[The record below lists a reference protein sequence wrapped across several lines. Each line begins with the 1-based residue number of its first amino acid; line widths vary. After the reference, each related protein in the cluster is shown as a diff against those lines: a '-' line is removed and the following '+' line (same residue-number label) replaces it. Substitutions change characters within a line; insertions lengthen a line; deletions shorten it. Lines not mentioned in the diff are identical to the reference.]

1 LGRIPEDTIQA
12 VRERVDI
19 VALIGR
25 HVSLKRAGRSWK
37 GLCPFHQEKTP
48 SFHVS
53 PERGAWHC
61 FGCQEGGDAVDFAMR
76 QEGLTFPEALRSLA
90 AEAGIEVPETG
101 GGERGLS
108 EQVLRA
114 NQIAQQLYTQAL
126 WSGEGEEARSYLKSR
141 GLGAEEARRFG
152 LGFAPRRR
160 DALKSALARAELS
173 VELGLRAGLLREGRE
188 GGHYDP
194 LRGRLSFPIQDA
206 RGRVIG
212 FGGRALQPEQQA
224 KYLNTS
230 ESPVFHK
237 RRAFYGFP
245 HALEAIRKRG
255 RAVVVEGYFDRIAAQ
270 RAGLAESLATCG
282 TALSEEHAR
291 DLRRRTEEVVLLFDG
306 DESGQ
311 RAMLRSL
318 SVLLPQGLRV
328 RAAALP
334 NGADPDDFLRS
345 QGAEALA
352 RLVDSA
358 PPALEIAMTR
368 AAASGCATP
377 WQRADAV
384 NQVAPLLA
392 LLADSVERGE
402 FTRRLARHTG
412 AEPRDVEAAVQRLRG
427 GGDAAP
433 PPPAPRRRSPEE
445 RHYETALRLLLDW
458 PALRL
463 PLAGSA
469 DLANSALLELA
480 PDGGWRALAGLVLR
494 ARSGPRRLDA
504 LLGDQPPALRTR
516 LSALAT
522 AERPDIA
529 VGDDAALA
537 QRMLDDALQWL
548 AEWRRRSESQ
558 ALNRRLRAAD
568 QDAQAKLLAQ
578 KQQQL
583 EQRRA
588 ALPQRAE
595 EGAALH

>member
-1 LGRIPEDTIQA
+1 MGRIPEDTIQA

-48 SFHVS
+48 SFHVN

-61 FGCQEGGDAVDFAMR
+61 FGCEEGGDAVAFAMR

-90 AEAGIEVPETG
+90 AEIGIEVPESG
-101 GGERGLS
+101 GGERGVS

-114 NQIAQQLYTQAL
+114 NQVAQQLYTEAL
-126 WSGEGEEARSYLKSR
+126 WGGEGQEARSYLKSR
-141 GLGAEEARRFG
+141 GLGAEDARLFG
-152 LGFAPRRR
+152 LGFAPRRW
-160 DALKSALARAELS
+160 DALRSALSRAEIS

-206 RGRVIG
+206 RGRIIG

-270 RAGLAESLATCG
+270 RAGLAESVATCG

-318 SVLLPQGLRV
+318 STLLSQGLRV

-352 RLVDSA
+352 GLVESA
-358 PPALEIAMTR
+358 PPALEIAMAR
-368 AAASGCATP
+368 AAAAGCATP

-402 FTRRLARHTG
+402 FSRQLAQHTG
-412 AEPRDVEAAVQRLRG
+412 AEPRDIEAAVQRLRG
-427 GGDAAP
+427 GAAAEP

-445 RHYETALRLLLDW
+445 RHYETALRLLLDQ

-463 PLAGSA
+463 PLAEA
-469 DLANSALLELA
+469 PLLDLA
-480 PDGGWRALAGLVLR
+480 PGDGWRALAELVLR
-494 ARSGPRRLDA
+494 ARSGPRRLDV
-504 LLGDQPPALRTR
+504 LLGEQPPALRAR

-529 VGDDAALA
+529 SADAALA
-537 QRMLDDALQWL
+537 QRMLEDALRRL
-548 AEWRRRSESQ
+548 ADWRRRSESR
-558 ALNRRLRAAD
+558 AFNRRMRAAD
-568 QDAQAKLLAQ
+568 ESAQAKLLAQ

-588 ALPQRAE
+588 ELQQRRPE

>member
-1 LGRIPEDTIQA
+1 MGRIPEDTIQA

-61 FGCQEGGDAVDFAMR
+61 FGCEEGGDAVAFAMR

-90 AEAGIEVPETG
+90 AEAGIEVPESS
-101 GGERGLS
+101 GGERGIS

-114 NQIAQQLYTQAL
+114 NQIAQQLYTEAL
-126 WSGEGEEARSYLKSR
+126 WGGEGQEARNYLKSR
-141 GLGAEEARRFG
+141 GLGAEDARLFG
-152 LGFAPRRR
+152 LGFAPRRW

-173 VELGLRAGLLREGRE
+173 AELGLRAGLLREGRE

-206 RGRVIG
+206 RGRIIG
-212 FGGRALQPEQQA
+212 FGGRALQAEQQA

-255 RAVVVEGYFDRIAAQ
+255 RAVVVEGYFDRIALQ

-318 SVLLPQGLRV
+318 ATLLPQGLRV

-352 RLVDSA
+352 GLVESA
-358 PPALEIAMTR
+358 PPALEIAMLR
-368 AAASGCATP
+368 AAGAGCATP

-402 FTRRLARHTG
+402 FARLLAQHTG
-412 AEPRDVEAAVQRLRG
+412 AEPRDVEAAVQRSRAGG
-427 GGDAAP
+427 GGDME

-445 RHYETALRLLLDW
+445 RHYETALRLLLDK
-458 PALRL
+458 PTLRL
-463 PLAGSA
+463 PLADSGL
-469 DLANSALLELA
+469 LALA
-480 PDGGWRALAGLVLR
+480 PDAGWRELAELVLR
-494 ARSGPRRLDA
+494 ARSGERLDA
-504 LLGDQPPALRTR
+504 LLGGQPPARRHR

-522 AERPDIA
+522 APRPDIA
-529 VGDDAALA
+529 SAIESEDAAVP
-537 QRMLDDALQWL
+537 QRMLDDALGRL
-548 AEWRRRSESQ
+548 ADWRRRSESQ
-558 ALNRRLRAAD
+558 EFNRRMRAAD
-568 QDAQAKLLAQ
+568 ESALAGLLAQ

-588 ALPQRAE
+588 ELQRRAE

>member
-61 FGCQEGGDAVDFAMR
+61 FGCQEGGDAVAFAMR

-126 WSGEGEEARSYLKSR
+126 WSGEGQEARGYLKSR
-141 GLGAEEARRFG
+141 GLGAEDARRFG

-206 RGRVIG
+206 RGRIIG

-318 SVLLPQGLRV
+318 STLLPQGLRV

-358 PPALEIAMTR
+358 PPALEIAMIR

-392 LLADSVERGE
+392 RLADSVERGE
-402 FTRRLARHTG
+402 FARRLAQHTG
-412 AEPRDVEAAVQRLRG
+412 AEPRDVEAAVQRLRA
-427 GGDAAP
+427 GGDAEP
-433 PPPAPRRRSPEE
+433 PPPAPRKRGPEE
-445 RHYETALRLLLDW
+445 RHYETALRLLLDQ

-463 PLAGSA
+463 PLAE
-469 DLANSALLELA
+469 SALLELA
-480 PDGGWRALAGLVLR
+480 PDGDWRALAELVLR
-494 ARSGPRRLDA
+494 ARSGPLRLDA

-529 VGDDAALA
+529 ADAAPP
-537 QRMLDDALQWL
+537 QRMLDDALRRL

-558 ALNRRLRAAD
+558 AFNRRLRAAD
-568 QDAQAKLLAQ
+568 QDAQTKLLAQ

-588 ALPQRAE
+588 ALQPRAE

>member
-1 LGRIPEDTIQA
+1 MGRIPEDTIQA

-61 FGCQEGGDAVDFAMR
+61 FGCQEGGDAVAFAMR

-126 WSGEGEEARSYLKSR
+126 WSGEGQEARSYLKSR
-141 GLGAEEARRFG
+141 GLGAEDARRFG

-318 SVLLPQGLRV
+318 STLLSQGLRV

-402 FTRRLARHTG
+402 FARRLAQHTG
-412 AEPRDVEAAVQRLRG
+412 AEPRDVEAAVQRLRA
-427 GGDAAP
+427 GGDAEP
-433 PPPAPRRRSPEE
+433 PPPAPRKRGPEE
-445 RHYETALRLLLDW
+445 RHYETALRLLLDQ

-463 PLAGSA
+463 PLAE
-469 DLANSALLELA
+469 SALLELA
-480 PDGGWRALAGLVLR
+480 PDGDWRALAELVLR
-494 ARSGPRRLDA
+494 ARSGPLRLDA

-529 VGDDAALA
+529 ADAAPP
-537 QRMLDDALQWL
+537 QRMLDDALRRL

-558 ALNRRLRAAD
+558 AFNRRLRAAD
-568 QDAQAKLLAQ
+568 QDAQTKLLAQ

-588 ALPQRAE
+588 ALQPRAE